1 MILKI
6 LFIAKNILSSNN
18 QNCIFFNGYILESS
32 RKRKK
37 EKGSYKGDLSYRAII
52 RLLKFVLQSTV
63 IIIVFPILIL
73 QLSLNFYTQTC
84 PEHMFLKSMFKVW
97 LCVWQTVHK
106 NLHAFWDFLKVSF
119 LALSIE
125 ICLFSQTNSTRRK
138 ENPNKKWPAPC
149 DWCAAGRAGPVCSQ

>member
-1 MILKI
+1 MV
-6 LFIAKNILSSNN
+6 
-18 QNCIFFNGYILESS
+18 E
-32 RKRKK
+32 K
-37 EKGSYKGDLSYRAII
+37 EKKKKDLIREILVTEPYKT
-52 RLLKFVLQSTV
+52 LLKFVLQSTV
-63 IIIVFPILIL
+63 IIIIVFPILIL
-73 QLSLNFYTQTC
+73 QLSLNFYTQPC

-106 NLHAFWDFLKVSF
+106 NLHAFWSFLKVSF

-125 ICLFSQTNSTRRK
+125 TCFFSQTNSTRRK